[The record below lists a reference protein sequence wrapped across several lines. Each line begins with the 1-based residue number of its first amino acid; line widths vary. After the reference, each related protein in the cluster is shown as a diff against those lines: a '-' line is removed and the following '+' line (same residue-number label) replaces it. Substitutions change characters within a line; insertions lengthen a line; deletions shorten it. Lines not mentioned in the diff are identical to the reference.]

1 PLLPQL
7 PTQNLCR
14 GVHSRCRLAYN
25 LSIGLEQ
32 MLALHPTPIG
42 RPRFFSQPAPYRF
55 SIHIE
60 PPRNRRDRL
69 ARLPQA
75 PDLVPALL
83 TDHPL
88 LLQTRSL
95 EVDRL
100 LNRHGPSCQAD
111 RRWGIFDDRAW
122 GLLRDR

>member
-1 PLLPQL
+1 M
-7 PTQNLCR
+7 
-14 GVHSRCRLAYN
+14 
-25 LSIGLEQ
+25 GLEQ

-83 TDHPL
+83 TDHPVL
-88 LLQTRSL
+88 LKARRL

-122 GLLRDR
+122 GEEAAHLQTVQSRIERPFFDPQNVARHPLDRL